1 MLNAKSSAYVSIILC
16 IFHYIHVLK
25 PIQLIIIFCW
35 KAFGPIGLFL
45 RGARS
50 HAHLPVRSWS
60 ATIILEGKT
69 VLGPLRSPSISLTD
83 LSLSV
88 GVSDRIG
95 PQWASLSLSEVNT
108 RSFHRP
114 MHASTCD
121 QERNSTSN
129 HPGDVTHM
137 S

>member
-1 MLNAKSSAYVSIILC
+1 MLLAITVFELSSGLTYKQK
-16 IFHYIHVLK
+16 Y
-25 PIQLIIIFCW
+25 PIRITGRIPGQI
-35 KAFGPIGLFL
+35 IGLSSNFQ
-45 RGARS
+45 GARS

-60 ATIILEGKT
+60 ATIILEVKT
-69 VLGPLRSPSISLTD
+69 VSGPLRSPSISLTD
-83 LSLSV
+83 PSLSV

-114 MHASTCD
+114 MHVSTVD
-121 QERNSTSN
+121 QERHSTSN
-129 HPGDVTHM
+129 HPGDVTRM